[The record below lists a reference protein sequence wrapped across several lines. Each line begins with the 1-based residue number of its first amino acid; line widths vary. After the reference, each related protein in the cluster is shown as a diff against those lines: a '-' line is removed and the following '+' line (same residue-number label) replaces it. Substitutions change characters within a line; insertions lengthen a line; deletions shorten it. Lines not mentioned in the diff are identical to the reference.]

1 MLLMLRNL
9 PAIDCTFVSWGLDVF
24 HGAWIQAILFLSQWY
39 LDPVSFGERP
49 GKSMKGGPLPKQSR
63 RTELPLRGCLQ
74 FHGAGGSLVLVM
86 NRRQFLCSTAATA
99 ALSACPRLLGA
110 ATVVNASARLTIQM
124 NQPGQPIANDFLG
137 LSYET
142 AQLSNPE
149 YFSAANAGLAGFLRP
164 LGQGVLRI
172 GGNSSEYAFWT
183 PHPSKN
189 ADAQPSAP
197 VGPDKGHK
205 PPPNTQTTPESIR
218 NLRQFLDR
226 VDWRAIYGL
235 NLGKGTP
242 TQAAE
247 EAAFVSETLGDRLIS
262 FQIGNEAD
270 LYHKNG
276 LRSATY
282 DYAAFA
288 REWKTFRDAVQARVP
303 AARFAGP
310 DTSGSEWLAPF
321 AQQFGKDVVE
331 LSTHYYAL
339 GPASNPA
346 MNIQRLLN
354 PGNPRWE
361 SGVPRIR
368 QAMAE
373 SHLPYRLTE
382 TNSCYGGGKPGVSNT
397 FASSLWALDLMFQV
411 LAVGGCGINFHGGG
425 YGWYAPIVGAI
436 ENGFVARPEYYALLV
451 MARLLGGRMVES
463 QLDADDA
470 GPLFVAYAA
479 VDAQRKLRAV
489 AINKDAAKNVR
500 LKLQANSSGER
511 VSLERLIA
519 PGLDDQQGTTFA
531 GSPVGA
537 EGSSRPSQVEHI
549 FVMNGAAECDIPA
562 GSAALLSW
570 E

>member
-1 MLLMLRNL
+1 
-9 PAIDCTFVSWGLDVF
+9 
-24 HGAWIQAILFLSQWY
+24 
-39 LDPVSFGERP
+39 
-49 GKSMKGGPLPKQSR
+49 
-63 RTELPLRGCLQ
+63 
-74 FHGAGGSLVLVM
+74 M
-86 NRRQFLCSTAATA
+86 NRRKFLCSTAATA
-99 ALSACPRLLGA
+99 ALSAFPQMLRA
-110 ATVVNASARLTIQM
+110 DAIASVSARLTLQP
-124 NQPGQPIANDFLG
+124 NQPGQPIAKDFLG
-137 LSYET
+137 FSYET
-142 AQLSNPE
+142 AQLSDPE
-149 YFSAANAGLAGFLRP
+149 YFSTANAAFAGFLRP
-164 LGQGVLRI
+164 LGQGVMRI

-183 PHPSKN
+183 PHPAKN
-189 ADAQPSAP
+189 IGAQLSTPVPPDA
-197 VGPDKGHK
+197 GHK
-205 PPPNTQTTPESIR
+205 APMPTQTTPEAVR
-218 NLRQFLDR
+218 NLRQFLDMI
-226 VDWRAIYGL
+226 DWRAMYGL

-242 TQAAE
+242 AQAAE

-270 LYHKNG
+270 LFNKNG
-276 LRSATY
+276 LRSPGY

-288 REWKTFRDAVQARVP
+288 RDWKTFRDAVKARVP
-303 AARFAGP
+303 GAKFAGP
-310 DTSGSEWLAPF
+310 DTSGSEWLVPF

-346 MNIQRLLN
+346 MNIQRLLG
-354 PGNPRWE
+354 PENPRWE

-397 FASSLWALDLMFQV
+397 FASALWALDLMFQV

-425 YGWYAPIVGAI
+425 YGWYAPIVGTL
-436 ENGFVARPEYYALLV
+436 ENGFVARPEYYALLA
-451 MARLLGGRMVES
+451 MAQLLGGRMVES
-463 QLDADDA
+463 QLDAGEA

-479 VDAQRKLRAV
+479 QDASGHLRAV
-489 AINKDAAKNVR
+489 AINKDAEKNVR
-500 LKLQANSSGER
+500 LKIQADASGER

-519 PGLDDQQGTTFA
+519 PSLDDEQDTTFA

-537 EGSSRPSQVEHI
+537 EGSSRPSRVEHI
-549 FVMNGAAECDIPA
+549 SVSLGSAECEIPA